1 MKKLNNRQIII
12 LAVAVLCVL
21 YAIYELVIVGAV
33 AKKAGTG
40 PTPIARESFVSALNN
55 DLMKYAIAKTDAYI
69 IERAEA
75 SWNKNPFMDRSSYR
89 EYIGKEPGGDFAT
102 KIVYSGYV
110 DAGRKKLAIINGW
123 EYEAGDSLDIKGYIL
138 KNVAP
143 SRVLIFNRNT
153 GSEFY
158 VPIQE

>member
-12 LAVAVLCVL
+12 LAVAALCVF
-21 YAIYELVIVGAV
+21 YAIYELAGVGTV
-33 AKKAGTG
+33 AKKTGTAVK
-40 PTPIARESFVSALNN
+40 PPARESFVNTLNT
-55 DLMKYAIAKTDAYI
+55 DLMKYTIANADKYI
-69 IERAEA
+69 IERAET
-75 SWNKNPFMDRSSYR
+75 SWNKNPFWDRSSYR
-89 EYIGKEPGGDFAT
+89 EYVGKESGGDLAT

-123 EYEAGDSLDIKGYIL
+123 EYEAGDSLDVKGYIL

-153 GSEFY
+153 GSDFY

>member
-12 LAVAVLCVL
+12 LAVAVLFVF
-21 YAIYELVIVGAV
+21 YAIYEFVIVGTV

-40 PTPIARESFVSALNN
+40 VRPVARESFVTTLNT
-55 DLMKYAIAKTDAYI
+55 DLTKYVIAKADTYI
-69 IERAEA
+69 IERAET
-75 SWNKNPFMDRSSYR
+75 SWNKNPFWDRSSYR
-89 EYIGKEPGGDFAT
+89 EYTGKESSGDLAT

-123 EYEAGDSLDIKGYIL
+123 EYEAGDALDIKGYIL
-138 KNVAP
+138 KSVAP
-143 SRVLIFNRNT
+143 SRILIFNRNT

>member
-12 LAVAVLCVL
+12 LAVAALCVF
-21 YAIYELVIVGAV
+21 YAIYELVVVGAV
-33 AKKAGTG
+33 GKRTETGAK
-40 PTPIARESFVSALNN
+40 PPVRESFVATLNS
-55 DLMKYAIAKTDAYI
+55 DLMKYVIAKTDTYI
-69 IERAEA
+69 IERAEMN
-75 SWNKNPFMDRSSYR
+75 WNRNPFWDRSAYR
-89 EYIGKEPGGDFAT
+89 EYVGKESSVDLAA

-123 EYEAGDSLDIKGYIL
+123 EYEAGDALDIKGYIL
-138 KNVAP
+138 KGVTP
-143 SRVLIFNRNT
+143 SRALIFNRNT